1 MTLEATS
8 SRPVPAAELPL
19 VSAVFVSYNRRDAL
33 RESLCHMRDESG
45 YPQLE
50 LIVVDNASSDG
61 TPDMLRADYPDVRLI
76 ESGGNLGAPAWNQ
89 GFRVARGKYV
99 LILDDDAYMRPGAL
113 TEAVRAA
120 EAEGAGLISFS
131 IVSSFDESYRFNV
144 DEYKTGLL
152 SFWGCAALVSRAA
165 LDELGGYDP
174 NIFIWANELELTM
187 RLLDRG
193 YVHLH
198 LPDVEAVHMKE
209 PDDPTIF
216 KLRNLRNNFRH
227 WGYVAGKLM
236 RPSDALLTVASLL
249 LQAAVEAVARDR
261 RTIKGFVPAIS
272 GFVAGLRN
280 RQPVRPVVSSTYRK
294 NFRDFDWSWRYWR
307 SPVERVR
314 ALAGGDS
321 ADEQRRR
328 PQSAYFE
335 DRPNLYPQGRA
346 SLRL

>member
-8 SRPVPAAELPL
+8 SRSSPAAELPL
-19 VSAVFVSYNRRDAL
+19 VSAVFVSYNRKDAL
-33 RESLCHMRDESG
+33 RESLCRMRDESG

-113 TEAVRAA
+113 SEAVIAA
-120 EAEGAGLISFS
+120 EEEGAGLISFS

-193 YVHLH
+193 YIHLH

-209 PDDPTIF
+209 PSDPKEF
-216 KLRNLRNNFRH
+216 KLPNVLNNFRH
-227 WGYVAGKLM
+227 WAYVAGKLM
-236 RPSDALLTVASLL
+236 RPADALLALSSLAM
-249 LQAAVEAVARDR
+249 QTIIDTFADDR
-261 RTIKGFVPAIS
+261 RTIRGLPPAIA
-272 GFVAGLRN
+272 GFIAGLRN
-280 RQPVRPVVSSTYRK
+280 REPVRPVVSRTYRR
-294 NFRDFDWSWRYWR
+294 NFRTFDWPWYTWR
-307 SPVERVR
+307 SPSERWR
-314 ALAGGDS
+314 SWRGGED
-321 ADEQRRR
+321 AEQQRLRRQV
-328 PQSAYFE
+328 PYFHARR
-335 DRPNLYPQGRA
+335 DLYPERRA
-346 SLRL
+346 SLKL